1 VANQSFWVYNEK
13 YQPSTID
20 ELALYPALN
29 RRLRKYA
36 HTQHFP
42 NLMMYGAAGT
52 GKTTAAKILANSVKS
67 ATIDMFDFGGNRG
80 VDEIR
85 KFISFTTT
93 KSLFSSG
100 IGSGSV
106 GRVFI
111 LDEFHD
117 VSETNQRMIKKVI
130 EDRDIHRYIFCV
142 NDVQAISA
150 PIVSRCSL
158 LQFDYCELDILGEA
172 NVLPHTGWD
181 TINDWVKELKR
192 VATIMAAKAGKTITD
207 SQYDRVFS
215 RGERIINVRSF
226 ILALEEVITDDE
238 FEADERRKG

>member
-1 VANQSFWVYNEK
+1 MANQSFWAYNKK
-13 YQPSTID
+13 YQPSTIE

-29 RRLRKYA
+29 KRLRKYA

-52 GKTTAAKILANSVKS
+52 GKTTAAKIIANSMDGFTV
-67 ATIDMFDFGGNRG
+67 DMFDFGGNRG

-85 KFISFTTT
+85 RFISYSD
-93 KSLFSSG
+93 KRSLFG
-100 IGSGSV
+100 
-106 GRVFI
+106 GRIFI

-117 VSETNQRMIKKVI
+117 VSEPNQRMIKKVI
-130 EDRDIHRYIFCV
+130 EDRDANRYIFCV
-142 NDVQAISA
+142 NDVQAISP
-150 PIVSRCSL
+150 PIYSRCSP

-181 TINDWVKELKR
+181 TINDWINELKR
-192 VATIMAAKAGKTITD
+192 VSKIMAAKAGKTITD

-215 RGERIINVRSF
+215 RGERYINVRSF
-226 ILALEEVITDDE
+226 ILALEETITDDE
-238 FEADERRKG
+238 FEAEERR

>member
-1 VANQSFWVYNEK
+1 VSHQSFWAYNEQ
-13 YQPSTID
+13 YQPSSID

-42 NLMMYGAAGT
+42 NLMMYGKTGT
-52 GKTTAAKILANSVKS
+52 GKTSAAKILANSIKS
-67 ATIDMFDFGGNRG
+67 ATVDMFDFGGNRG

-85 KFISFTTT
+85 KFISFTRTRT
-93 KSLFSSG
+93 LFSSG
-100 IGSGSV
+100 GV

-130 EDRDIHRYIFCV
+130 EDRDANRYIFCV
-142 NDVQAISA
+142 NDVHAISP

-181 TINDWVKELKR
+181 TINDWKKELKR
-192 VATIMAAKAGKTITD
+192 VSKIMAAKAGKKITD

-215 RGERIINVRSF
+215 RGERYINVRTF
-226 ILALEEVITDDE
+226 IIALEEVITDDE